1 MLYRLLPRVDRR
13 ELPVMASMRATRL
26 VGFACAMC
34 LGLMLGLALGGGA
47 LTLGIVLIGGGG
59 ALMVATCIAAEWK

>member
-1 MLYRLLPRVDRR
+1 
-13 ELPVMASMRATRL
+13 MASMRATRL

-59 ALMVATCIAAEWK
+59 ALMIATCIAAEWT